1 MAEDTCESTHM
12 LLWTMPTNKRT
23 LTAPRPSP
31 TATWAPK
38 AIEHHRAALPTSMYR
53 RARSRLMPR
62 LPQRCRYRLRALSRP
77 KKLCLRAS
85 LNSIASMAAWVVC
98 TAAWMLLL
106 NALHSRRK
114 VTSIRSRLSQLL

>member
-1 MAEDTCESTHM
+1 M
-12 LLWTMPTNKRT
+12 LHWTMPTNKST
-23 LTAPRPSP
+23 TTDPQPSP
-31 TATWAPK
+31 LAAWAPE
-38 AIEHHRAALPTSMYR
+38 AVEHHTEALPTSMYR

-98 TAAWMLLL
+98 TAA
-106 NALHSRRK
+106 
-114 VTSIRSRLSQLL
+114 